1 MGLIQAITEFLES
14 LFNRNSPEVQKR
26 LKLKKIDAELR
37 AYNPPI
43 FKNGLV
49 LPNFAEAVRILYD
62 NTKPLGELLSCTL
75 GSPDA
80 QQAARFESQLVIT
93 GFPAPEQKMLSG
105 LTYEGRMEEFD
116 NTSLT
121 TSQIFDGQQRRLD
134 KIINEL
140 HADTFKTIDA
150 QILTARQLA
159 DFCKFSFI
167 TILQIFDPNFVS
179 TGQSAHNP
187 SFTSVPVGKIVNILE
202 DLYFVTKG
210 LSLTSASVNIL
221 TALAQ
226 LRGNLAA
233 EKYTES
239 VITDSLKNISYVVNH
254 ILTAEKIRMLI
265 CYAKVNI
272 NYIPKSADYKG
283 AATLTFSE
291 MLQGKFKSEGQRI
304 KTEMKDNKISHEISG
319 LFGAQA
325 LLTLEGYNDQ
335 VNARLIQNSAPAFA
349 WVLPMRILKTFVQAY
364 LNGQVRSLLND
375 IIVEGFFNNPSYK
388 SDFSEDV
395 FAVMESEDHIRAFEG
410 KFLPGKPYAVSN
422 IEGYLK
428 DIHKEPSFMKQLEQF
443 VNGIN
448 TEAGKIITREV
459 NAINQVSKHVAG
471 ILQDSKKSTSE
482 NIENLKVLMMSP
494 RNKDNTYQLESQYPS
509 WQIFFDI
516 MRNYAIIQS

>member
-14 LFNRNSPEVQKR
+14 IFNRNSPEVQKR

-37 AYNPPI
+37 TYDPPL

-49 LPNFAEAVRILYD
+49 LPNFAEAIRILYD
-62 NTKPLGELLSCTL
+62 NTKSIGELLTCTI

-93 GFPAPEQKMLSG
+93 GFPAPEQKMLAG
-105 LTYEGRMEEFD
+105 LTYEGRMDEFD
-116 NTSLT
+116 NTTLT

-140 HADTFKTIDA
+140 HADAFKTIDA

-167 TILQIFDPNFVS
+167 TILQIFDPNFIS
-179 TGQSAHNP
+179 TGASTHNP
-187 SFTSVPVGKIVNILE
+187 SFASVPIGKIVNILE

-210 LSLTSASVNIL
+210 LSINTSSVNIL
-221 TALAQ
+221 TALAH

-239 VITDSLKNISYVVNH
+239 LITDCLKNIAYVINH
-254 ILTAEKIRMLI
+254 ILTAEKLRMLI

-272 NYIPKSADYKG
+272 NYRPKAADYKG

-319 LFGAQA
+319 LFGAQQ
-325 LLTLEGYNDQ
+325 LLMLEGYNDQ
-335 VNARLIQNSAPAFA
+335 VNARLIKNSAPAFA
-349 WVLPMRILKTFVQAY
+349 WVLPMRILKTFLQLYVNA
-364 LNGQVRSLLND
+364 QVRSLLND
-375 IIVEGFFNNPSYK
+375 IVVEGFFNNPSYK

-395 FAVMESEDHIRAFEG
+395 FAVMECEDHLLAFEN
-410 KFLPGKPYAVSN
+410 KFLAGKPYATSH

-428 DIHKEPSFMKQLEQF
+428 DIHKEPSFMKQLEHYI
-443 VNGIN
+443 NGIN
-448 TEAGKIITREV
+448 AEAAKIITREV
-459 NAINQVSKHVAG
+459 NAINQVSKHIAG
-471 ILQDSKKSTSE
+471 ILQDAKKSTSE

-494 RNKDNTYQLESQYPS
+494 RNKENTYQLELQYPN
-509 WQIFFDI
+509 WQIFFEI